1 MTGFAERRRTKVGR
15 HLLAAPAVL
24 CATLILAGCGDMSR
38 FQTASRPPAAAPAK
52 PARPAVQT
60 PTAEREHERILASY
74 GGAYDDPQL
83 EALINKTVERL
94 VAASER
100 PDLAYKVTILNSGAV
115 NAFALP
121 TGQLYVTRGLVALA
135 NDTSE
140 LSSVLSHEMAH
151 VLAKHAAIRE
161 DQARQA
167 ALVTHVVT
175 EMGTDPDLT
184 ALALAK
190 SKLTMASFSR
200 AQEFEA
206 DGIGVGISARAH
218 FDPYGAARFLTA
230 MERNAAL
237 KAGKPSLD
245 PRSQDFLSSH
255 PATPERVQN
264 AQANA
269 RQYSSPAQGERDRE
283 TYLAAIDNIVY
294 GEDPSEGFVRGR
306 RFLHP
311 KLGFTF
317 QAPEGFTLDNTAQA
331 VIGVR
336 EGGSQA
342 MRFDVVRVPAEQ
354 KLTEYLNSGWMENV
368 DKASTEELTINGFP
382 AASAVAHGEQ
392 WQFRIYALRF
402 GSDVYRFIFATR
414 HKTTESE
421 RNARETVASFR
432 RLTLDEIQAAR
443 PLRIKVIPC
452 SPAIPWNRCLTA
464 WRASIIPR
472 SVFAC
477 STTSISTRRSKYAIG
492 SRSWWTSAYS
502 ATQFCSS
509 RSASGRGNSERSEN
523 TVHRSAKSPAERPGF
538 LILQVLLNQLRSFV
552 GDRRV
557 VAIGINVAI
566 RLGIL
571 TPPWRRGAGSWR
583 AGLRFP

>member
-1 MTGFAERRRTKVGR
+1 MN
-15 HLLAAPAVL
+15 
-24 CATLILAGCGDMSR
+24 R
-38 FQTASRPPAAAPAK
+38 FQTASHPAASPPPKPVRTAAAPS
-52 PARPAVQT
+52 PA
-60 PTAEREHERILASY
+60 AEREHERILASY

-83 EALINKTVERL
+83 EALINKTVQRL

-100 PDLAYKVTILNSGAV
+100 PDLTYKVTILNSGAV

-121 TGQLYVTRGLVALA
+121 TGQLYVTRGLIALA

-167 ALVTHVVT
+167 AIVTRVVT
-175 EMGTDPDLT
+175 DMGTDPDLT

-200 AQEFEA
+200 AQELEA

-218 FDPYGAARFLTA
+218 FDPFGAARFLTA

-269 RQYSSPAQGERDRE
+269 RQYSSPEGGERDRE
-283 TYLAAIDNIVY
+283 AYLSAIDNIVY

-317 QAPEGFTLDNTAQA
+317 QAPEAFTLDNTAQA

-336 EGGSQA
+336 DGGSQA

-354 KLTEYLNSGWMENV
+354 KLSDYLNSGWMENV

-382 AASAVAHGEQ
+382 AASAVAHSDQ
-392 WQFRIYALRF
+392 WQFKVYALRF
-402 GSDVYRFIFATR
+402 GSDVYRFIFAAR
-414 HKTTESE
+414 QKTTESD
-421 RNARETVASFR
+421 RNARETVNSFR
-432 RLTLDEIQAAR
+432 RLTLEEIQAAR
-443 PLRIKVIPC
+443 PLRIKVITVQPGDTVD
-452 SPAIPWNRCLTA
+452 SLSHRMAGVDHP
-464 WRASIIPR
+464 
-472 SVFAC
+472 V
-477 STTSISTRRSKYAIG
+477 
-492 SRSWWTSAYS
+492 
-502 ATQFCSS
+502 
-509 RSASGRGNSERSEN
+509 ERF
-523 TVHRSAKSPAERPGF
+523 R
-538 LILQVLLNQLRSFV
+538 VLNGIDPHGQIKVR
-552 GDRRV
+552 DRVKIV
-557 VAIGINVAI
+557 VD
-566 RLGIL
+566 
-571 TPPWRRGAGSWR
+571 
-583 AGLRFP
+583 